1 MGPFVI
7 KAKILLQELWSRGY
21 DWDDVIHDEIA
32 SRIGS
37 WCGQLRSLGKVQ
49 VPRCLR
55 EAKEVVAKRVVTF
68 VDASLQA
75 YGTVVYL
82 QCVYNDATASNR
94 LVASKCKVAPLK
106 PMTVPR
112 LELAG
117 AVLGLRLT
125 QHLTVVLRLPMQSV
139 TFYSDSMDVLWWIR
153 GHGRSFR
160 PFVANRI
167 GEIQMVTEPS
177 QWQHVPTEENPAD
190 LCTRGATPDE
200 LLTNSLWWHG
210 PKWLLSEDKAGW
222 PKMDV
227 RRCPT
232 SLPELKTSDRKE
244 EEGEVSNVL
253 TCHLQSPLNRGGKGG
268 TKPKCADWR
277 LEPTRF
283 SSWWRVVYNI
293 RSPKERIKGQELL
306 PEEIEDVEEEIISQA
321 QLEAFPEEYMAL
333 LRGKEIPK
341 KSSLSKLC
349 PWLDDQRVLRCGGRL
364 QFAECLPYDVRYT
377 AKGSVGDKTGS
388 KALP

>member
-7 KAKILLQELWSRGY
+7 KAKILLQELWTRGY

-37 WCGQLRSLGKVQ
+37 WYGQLRSLGNVQ

-55 EAKEVVAKRVVTF
+55 EAKEVVAKRVITF

-82 QCVYNDATASNR
+82 QCVYNDATVSSR

-125 QHLTVVLRLPMQSV
+125 QHLTVVLGLPMQSV

-177 QWQHVPTEENPAD
+177 QWQHVPTGENPAD

-200 LLTNSLWWHG
+200 LLENSLWWHG
-210 PKWLLSEDKAGW
+210 PRWLQSEDKAGW
-222 PKMDV
+222 PKMNV
-227 RRCPT
+227 RSCPA

-244 EEGEVSNVL
+244 GEDVAYVL
-253 TCHLQSPLNRGGKGG
+253 TCRQQSPVNRGRGG
-268 TKPKCADWR
+268 AKPKCADWR

-283 SSWWRVVYNI
+283 STWTCLVWLQARV
-293 RSPKERIKGQELL
+293 
-306 PEEIEDVEEEIISQA
+306 
-321 QLEAFPEEYMAL
+321 
-333 LRGKEIPK
+333 
-341 KSSLSKLC
+341 
-349 PWLDDQRVLRCGGRL
+349 W
-364 QFAECLPYDVRYT
+364 
-377 AKGSVGDKTGS
+377 
-388 KALP
+388 